1 MTICR
6 KCGKEIP
13 DDQELCEDC
22 QKMDANS
29 GESYL
34 DELMKSMGVFEE
46 DVQEEP
52 AADME
57 EEPDIPELTEE
68 EEDIPELTEEELDIP
83 EPIEEEQPA
92 ADNLPTDDDE
102 DINELLNLLSK
113 DYDEEDFDTDFDE
126 SQPEMNEEI
135 QEEPLPEAEMS
146 LFNDDEG
153 AIFADDDNGASVDD
167 VYQEA
172 LSAVEDLEE
181 DDYEVVTE
189 DDTPEENSSSDN
201 AQDVLDMLALDA
213 FGVDESEIPDSD
225 EREENTE
232 YSEKIETEE
241 SPKKIK
247 KEKNSAKKKSPEES
261 FWKRIFGNIITE
273 QTAAEEAKEREL
285 EKVSAKEKAVLK
297 EERKKRAAVEKEE
310 KAQRAKE
317 IKDRKAAQKAEQ
329 AAAKK
334 AAQEEKKRKKA
345 ELEANEVVG
354 KINPV
359 GATIVMVFF
368 GIICLIVLVGTNSFS
383 YRSAVNEA
391 EEKFEERD
399 YQSAY
404 EALAGVKVSE
414 SSEELE
420 EKVRI
425 CMQLQKELNSY
436 TNYYKLKMYLEALDS
451 LMKGIRSYD
460 ANKEQADLYGIMSQ
474 YNELEGKLA
483 EALYTEFGVS
493 ETQARAINEIES
505 QEEYTAKLEE
515 IIRNWHAEIQ
525 QEEE

>member
-34 DELMKSMGVFEE
+34 DELMQSMGVFEE

-52 AADME
+52 AADTE

-201 AQDVLDMLALDA
+201 AQDVLDMLAMDA

-261 FWKRIFGNIITE
+261 F
-273 QTAAEEAKEREL
+273 
-285 EKVSAKEKAVLK
+285 
-297 EERKKRAAVEKEE
+297 
-310 KAQRAKE
+310 
-317 IKDRKAAQKAEQ
+317 
-329 AAAKK
+329 
-334 AAQEEKKRKKA
+334 
-345 ELEANEVVG
+345 
-354 KINPV
+354 
-359 GATIVMVFF
+359 
-368 GIICLIVLVGTNSFS
+368 
-383 YRSAVNEA
+383 
-391 EEKFEERD
+391 
-399 YQSAY
+399 
-404 EALAGVKVSE
+404 
-414 SSEELE
+414 
-420 EKVRI
+420 
-425 CMQLQKELNSY
+425 
-436 TNYYKLKMYLEALDS
+436 
-451 LMKGIRSYD
+451 
-460 ANKEQADLYGIMSQ
+460 
-474 YNELEGKLA
+474 
-483 EALYTEFGVS
+483 
-493 ETQARAINEIES
+493 
-505 QEEYTAKLEE
+505 
-515 IIRNWHAEIQ
+515 
-525 QEEE
+525 